1 MKSFFQTYLRG
12 EDGATTVDWVVLTA
26 GVAAMVVFLLTM
38 ARNDTMGLAGTVTDY
53 MSSQKIE
60 DPL

>member
-1 MKSFFQTYLRG
+1 M
-12 EDGATTVDWVVLTA
+12 DWVVLTA

>member
-1 MKSFFQTYLRG
+1 MKSFFQTYLRA

>member
-1 MKSFFQTYLRG
+1 MKSFFHTYLRA

>member
-38 ARNDTMGLAGTVTDY
+38 TRNDTMGLAGTVTDY